1 MSELSVFGCEGE
13 KGEDFTCNN
22 LLVSVLNGFL
32 LQGEGKVE
40 KRWSARM
47 RVCEGAR
54 GTKEVGFGVRKVG
67 RNW

>member
-1 MSELSVFGCEGE
+1 MFGCEGE
-13 KGEDFTCNN
+13 KGEGFTCNN
-22 LLVSVLNGFL
+22 LLVGILGGFL

-54 GTKEVGFGVRKVG
+54 GANEVGFGVRKVG

>member
-1 MSELSVFGCEGE
+1 MNELSLFGCEGE
-13 KGEDFTCNN
+13 KGEGFTCNN

-47 RVCEGAR
+47 RVREGAR
-54 GTKEVGFGVRKVG
+54 GTKEVGFGV
-67 RNW
+67 

>member
-1 MSELSVFGCEGE
+1 MLDCEGE
-13 KGEDFTCNN
+13 KGEGFTCN
-22 LLVSVLNGFL
+22 LFVVSVLKGFL

-54 GTKEVGFGVRKVG
+54 GTKEVGFGV
-67 RNW
+67 

>member
-1 MSELSVFGCEGE
+1 MLGCEGE
-13 KGEDFTCNN
+13 KGELFTCNE
-22 LLVSVLNGFL
+22 LVASVLKGFL

-54 GTKEVGFGVRKVG
+54 GTKEVGFGV
-67 RNW
+67 

>member
-13 KGEDFTCNN
+13 KGEGFTYNN
-22 LLVSVLNGFL
+22 LLVSVLNVFL

-54 GTKEVGFGVRKVG
+54 ETNEVGFGV
-67 RNW
+67 